1 MAASV
6 ESAEQVACSA
16 QQKALLSRLCSSAT
30 SKAHLPIY
38 AMEWQLSSNPTSY
51 DKIAYTWQAVAS
63 HHPILRTSIVLKD
76 HSFNLEVRNRAT
88 RIQIKAN
95 KEQLAQKA
103 AMDTAELGVCV
114 EDTVVTLCLRIQ
126 QALVD
131 RPSLARIRH
140 DYRLFYDGLACEP
153 RNPFR
158 NYLSHVHRRD
168 PQRALAFWRDTMSE
182 AVTSLTYGIPTDMR
196 GEQRTYHRAIGAELI
211 EEMKLLCGAYNVSM
225 THFLQAIW
233 ALVQYRHTAA
243 TDGNVIFAVSGT
255 DTSVPESD
263 TYVGFTE
270 QQYPLKLHIENR
282 ASVLDWI
289 LEVSRVDHEA
299 ACHAFIGYESIARE
313 ILPLE
318 VQVHLLVSDGMDIV
332 EEGVKEAFFPLAI
345 NFDPNHHS
353 VTANY
358 YSASSKEDDLAFV
371 IGHLVSAMKD
381 AVRDPRMTIDQLQ
394 IIAKEEGALLK
405 THSRPLT
412 RQVAGLVH
420 CLVERQVEMTPD
432 CEAICFE
439 GQTSLTYAELNR
451 VANQVARQLKT
462 QRGDYVPVC
471 MDRSP
476 SLVIALLAI
485 LKTGAAYVVI
495 DPESPQDRSDFIVQ
509 DVNASLVV
517 TDKDSIHK
525 YANSLSIEELVDSAS
540 QFKDTNLRVKQH
552 PSEIVY
558 VIYTS
563 GSTGRPKGVLLEH
576 QAASTGLDAFP
587 TLPDLRQLLFH
598 NPVFSA
604 AQRSIWSTLKQG
616 GCLCLARKEKLTT
629 SVSDMI
635 NCMHVNVIDV
645 TPSTASLIDPES
657 VPTLRRLT
665 VAGELINPALL
676 PIWMNRVELLNAYG
690 LSENTQINWRHHM
703 LPNQN
708 PQNIGRPVDS
718 TRSYVLVIGTTQQ
731 AAVLEPGE
739 LCLGGDQ
746 LARSYLNRPE
756 KTNESFLKNPFGPG
770 RLYRTGDMV
779 VIHPDGSIEM
789 IGRIDFQVKIN
800 GQRVEPGEAN
810 YSIQEHPGIFD
821 SCTVAATIA
830 GKKAL
835 VAVVVPKDPSNW
847 PHLSR
852 ELQQLLR
859 QRLPSYMV
867 PPYWLA
873 TSGLPLNVNGKVDVP
888 RLAKTVESTP
898 REEMLVNLMTR
909 KRDVEQP
916 PLEPAE
922 VLMRTIWSEVLKIP
936 AERISLND
944 SFLDLGGSSLEAI
957 MVTSAARTRLFEVKS
972 QDVMIQESLGDLAKV
987 SRRMAGPLEQAI
999 IQPFSLVRKG
1009 TPLDQTSLTNAW
1021 PVTPAQEPLI
1031 ADLLLGGSQYI
1042 YTKVIRLKKQTTQ
1055 VFKAAFTELYRLNA
1069 FLRSTFLEHGS
1080 TYLQLIQTQAGIPW
1094 STSPKTL
1101 SEYLQS
1107 GEPQSLALGKPFCR
1121 VTETKSGELL
1131 VTFHHALF
1139 DYWSSQFFYDDV
1151 RALMHQKPLQNR
1163 PLYDQYARF
1172 IAEQDSSKTEQF
1184 WKDYLRGARPC
1195 LLGDP
1200 YRREPELDIL
1210 DTGLDLHILSKDAGI
1225 PMGSLIYTA
1234 WAIALS
1240 SETESKDITFAATIS
1255 GRDIPVPGILRMCG
1269 PTVTNVPLR
1278 LQLDDGMTLR
1288 VVGRDVQAQVMRV
1301 SEHAYCGLRTIL
1313 RASEHTALLF
1323 NTAVNL
1329 LFRPTSDAEGDFEFL
1344 QHPAPLVRDH
1354 IKLEVDTQGT
1364 QELSLTSSLGADA
1377 SRSVLEK
1384 TAAVLKHLQ
1393 EQPDAHLGAVL
1404 SKLRLPKSDTH
1415 DPAMADISDIGLAH
1429 SLFEVRAVTHSSKV
1443 ALVDDFGK
1451 ELTYQEVNEKA
1462 NQLAA
1467 YLRRK
1472 GAQPES
1478 VIPLFL
1484 DKSINTI
1491 VSMLGIWK
1499 TGAAFCA
1506 LDPANPAE
1514 RNSLIVKEV
1523 RATLIITDK
1532 ANVTGTAALGTEALI
1547 IDEIFLHAFP
1557 TDNFV
1562 PEVKQTPESLA
1573 YMVYTSGSTG
1583 KPKGVMITHGSVAA
1597 ASQGMIEGLSC
1608 TDEWTMLWALNYTF
1622 DGSYFDVFLLLGVG
1636 GTLCIVR
1643 QQVLFSD
1650 LAGHVNRLK
1659 ATHLNVTPSIASTLT
1674 PDDVPQLKM
1683 LILGGEP
1690 LHPGI
1695 LKVWAG
1701 RVQVQ
1706 NNYGPTEGTVMVIT
1720 ATVRPDSA
1728 LNYIGPPLP
1737 SAELSIRELDSQV
1750 EVSRGE
1756 VGELCISGSHVARG
1770 YLDRPD
1776 ANASAFF
1783 IGSNGRKI
1791 YRTGDL
1797 ARLLPNGGYELS
1809 GRKDDQ
1815 VKVNGYR
1822 IELGEIENAIQGTDA
1837 VEGCVVLAPTIH
1849 SKKQLVACCKLRRSA
1864 LDTDERKHGGIL
1876 APTALKTIKD
1886 LPSRLVSLAHYMVPA
1901 IWVPFAD
1908 FPHLPSGKIDRK
1920 SLLKLVEELDSG
1932 LLANLQEVMSTV
1944 SFNADFTT
1952 AQKTEENVLQ
1962 EAWATVFQ
1970 KGPSQI
1976 GTSVAFHALGGDSI
1990 TAINLVSACRRKGYE
2005 LSVAE
2010 IMASPTIQMQAK
2022 HLRAIAPLNSTAN
2035 LTETKYGF
2043 EDDVYSRLS
2052 AAGVERDA
2060 VEAIYPCMPGQ
2071 AEFLTQGRTE
2081 HQFWQLMT
2089 VRKLP
2094 QNFDL
2099 QRWTELLTALTA
2111 KNQILR
2117 AIFLNVQSIADP
2129 KWVQAIV
2136 KEPVVDLDTILYQG
2150 EKQKQK
2156 IIDSLWESSFSLD
2169 KPAVQYRILISKV
2182 DFSSDLYIKLDHGMY
2197 DGTLLRI
2204 FDDQF
2209 VAMAKDLPPPPVT
2222 EFNQAI
2228 NHYSQSPNRKMLDFW
2243 SSLLKDAHFQWPP
2256 TPFPTIIAD
2265 TVLLRKTDPG
2275 TNEAA
2280 RRKGVTA
2287 PIIFQTA
2294 WALLL
2299 GAMAGTTDVVFDNLL
2314 TGRNLPL
2321 DDPQNINGNCANFL
2335 PFRATFPHETRLSDL
2350 LRDTQSRFWE
2360 TTDNGLVGLA
2370 DIYKELDV
2378 PRAEAAAKTMFCFQ
2392 PFDPPPPQQVDGQ
2405 DSARHMRW
2413 VVMAM
2418 SSNRMVFNYAFMCE
2432 VFKAENGFKVK
2443 FQFDSRVISK
2453 EKAEWGADMYV
2464 EVLAYLNGH
2473 AEEDTVGILWQRV
2486 MPAGHSMKPY

>member
-6 ESAEQVACSA
+6 ESAEQVVCSA

-38 AMEWQLSSNPTSY
+38 AMAWQLPSNPTSY

-95 KEQLAQKA
+95 KEELAQKA
-103 AMDTAELGVCV
+103 AVDTADLGVCV
-114 EDTVVTLCLRIQ
+114 EDTVVSLCLRIQ

-158 NYLSHVHRRD
+158 NYLSHIHRRD
-168 PQRALAFWRDTMSE
+168 PQRALAFWRETMSE
-182 AVTSLTYGIPTDMR
+182 AVTSLTYGIPTDLR
-196 GEQRTYHRAIGAELI
+196 GEQRTYYQAVGAELI
-211 EEMKLLCGAYNVSM
+211 EEMKLLCGAYNVTA

-243 TDGNVIFAVSGT
+243 TDGNVIFAVSGM
-255 DTSVPESD
+255 DTTVPESD

-270 QQYPLKLHIENR
+270 QQYPLKLQIENR

-289 LEVSRVDHEA
+289 LEVSRVDQEA

-318 VQVHLLVSDGMDIV
+318 VQIHLLVSDGMDIV

-345 NFDPNHHS
+345 NFDPNHRS
-353 VTANY
+353 ITANY

-381 AVRDPRMTIDQLQ
+381 AVRDPSTTIDQLH
-394 IIAKEEGALLK
+394 IIAKDEGALLES
-405 THSRPLT
+405 HSRPLT

-420 CLVERQVEMTPD
+420 CLVERETEMTPD

-439 GQTSLTYAELNR
+439 GQTSLTYAELNPG
-451 VANQVARQLKT
+451 RQPGG
-462 QRGDYVPVC
+462 Q
-471 MDRSP
+471 
-476 SLVIALLAI
+476 AI
-485 LKTGAAYVVI
+485 KDPAWRLCTY
-495 DPESPQDRSDFIVQ
+495 PESTQDRSDFIVQ

-517 TDKDSIHK
+517 TDKDSIRK

-540 QFKDTNLRVKQH
+540 QFEDTNLRVKQH

-558 VIYTS
+558 VTYTS

-616 GCLCLARKEKLTT
+616 GCLCLALKEKLTT

-635 NCMHVNVIDV
+635 NCMRVNVIDV

-665 VAGELINPALL
+665 VVGELINPALL

-690 LSENTQINWRHHM
+690 LSENTQINWRHHL

-779 VIHPDGSIEM
+779 LTHPHGSIEM

-810 YSIQEHPGIFD
+810 YSIQEHLGVFD

-830 GKKAL
+830 GKKSL

-859 QRLPSYMV
+859 QQLPSYMV

-873 TSGLPLNVNGKVDVP
+873 TSELPLNVNGKVDVP

-922 VLMRTIWSEVLKIP
+922 ELMRTIWSEVLKIP
-936 AERISLND
+936 ADSISLND

-957 MVTSAARTRLFEVKS
+957 MVTSAARTRLIEVKA

-987 SRRMAGPLEQAI
+987 SRRMAGPLEQAM

-1042 YTKVIRLKKQTTQ
+1042 YTKVIRLKKQTTK

-1069 FLRSTFLEHGS
+1069 FLRNPGG
-1080 TYLQLIQTQAGIPW
+1080 YPW

-1151 RALMHQKPLQNR
+1151 RALMHQKPLQDR

-1172 IAEQDSSKTEQF
+1172 IADQDSSKTWQF

-1200 YRREPELDIL
+1200 HRREPELVIL
-1210 DTGLDLHILSKDAGI
+1210 DSGLDLHILSKDAGI
-1225 PMGSLIYTA
+1225 PLGSLIYTA

-1255 GRDIPVPGILRMCG
+1255 GRDIPIPGILRMCG

-1278 LQLDDGMTLR
+1278 LQLDDDMTLR
-1288 VVGRDVQAQVMRV
+1288 AVGRDVQAQVLRV
-1301 SEHAYCGLRTIL
+1301 SEHAYCSLRTIL

-1404 SKLRLPKSDTH
+1404 SKLRLPRSDTH
-1415 DPAMADISDIGLAH
+1415 DPAMAGISEIGLAH

-1443 ALVDDFGK
+1443 ALVDESGK
-1451 ELTYQEVNEKA
+1451 ELTYQDVNEKA

-1523 RATLIITDK
+1523 RATLMITDK

-1608 TDEWTMLWALNYTF
+1608 TDGWTMLWALNYTF
-1622 DGSYFDVFLLLGVG
+1622 DGSYFDVFPLLGVG

-1659 ATHLNVTPSIASTLT
+1659 ATHLNVTPTIASTLT
-1674 PDDVPQLKM
+1674 PADVPQLKM

-1690 LHPGI
+1690 LHSGI

-1701 RVQVQ
+1701 CVQVQ
-1706 NNYGPTEGTVMVIT
+1706 NNYGPTEGTVMVTT

-1750 EVSRGE
+1750 EVPRGE

-1776 ANASAFF
+1776 ADASAFF
-1783 IGSNGRKI
+1783 TGSNGRKI

-1797 ARLLPNGGYELS
+1797 ARLLPDGGYELS

-1837 VEGCVVLAPTIH
+1837 VEGCIVLAPTVH
-1849 SKKQLVACCKLRRSA
+1849 NKKQLVACCKLRRSA
-1864 LDTDERKHGGIL
+1864 LDTDERKHAGIL
-1876 APTALKTIKD
+1876 APTALKPIKD
-1886 LPSRLVSLAHYMVPA
+1886 LPSKLVSLAHYMVPA

-1920 SLLKLVEELDSG
+1920 SLLKLVEEELDSG
-1932 LLANLQEVMSTV
+1932 LLANLQEAMSIV
-1944 SFNADFTT
+1944 SFNAEFTT

-1970 KGPSQI
+1970 KGRSQI
-1976 GTSVAFHALGGDSI
+1976 STSVAFHALGGDSI

-2022 HLRAIAPLNSTAN
+2022 RLRAIVPLNSTAN
-2035 LTETKYGF
+2035 PTETKHGF
-2043 EDDVYSRLS
+2043 EDDVYSQLS
-2052 AAGVERDA
+2052 AAGIEREA

-2089 VRKLP
+2089 
-2094 QNFDL
+2094 
-2099 QRWTELLTALTA
+2099 
-2111 KNQILR
+2111 
-2117 AIFLNVQSIADP
+2117 SIEDP

-2136 KEPVVDLDTILYQG
+2136 KEPIVDLDTILYQG
-2150 EKQKQK
+2150 EEQKQK

-2169 KPAVQYRILISKV
+2169 KPVVQYRILISKV
-2182 DFSSDLYIKLDHGMY
+2182 DFFLDLYIKLDHGMY
-2197 DGTLLRI
+2197 DGTLLRN

-2209 VAMAKDLPPPPVT
+2209 VAMAKNLPPPPPVT

-2228 NHYSQSPNRKMLDFW
+2228 NHYSKSPNRKMLDFW
-2243 SSLLKDAHFQWPP
+2243 SSFLKDAHFQWPP
-2256 TPFPTIIAD
+2256 TPFPTIKAD

-2280 RRKGVTA
+2280 RRIGVTA

-2321 DDPQNINGNCANFL
+2321 DDPQTINGNCANFL
-2335 PFRATFPHETRLSDL
+2335 PFRITFPHETRLSDL
-2350 LRDTQSRFWE
+2350 LRDTQSLFWE

-2370 DIYKELDV
+2370 DIYKDLNV
-2378 PRAEAAAKTMFCFQ
+2378 PRAQAAAKTMFCFQ
-2392 PFDPPPPQQVDGQ
+2392 PFDPHPPQVDGY
-2405 DSARHMRW
+2405 DLARHMRW
-2413 VVMAM
+2413 VVVMAM
-2418 SSNRMVFNYAFMCE
+2418 SSNNRMVFNYAFMCE
-2432 VFKAENGFKVK
+2432 VFKAENGYNKVK
-2443 FQFDSRVISK
+2443 FQFDGRVIPK
-2453 EKAEWGADMYV
+2453 EKAEWGADKYL
-2464 EVLAYLNGH
+2464 EVLTYLNRH
-2473 AEEDTVGILWQRV
+2473 AEEADTVGILCQRV
-2486 MPAGHSMKPY
+2486 MPAGQGKA